1 EERLGE
7 LIKVVQK
14 HALSDEEPGTFTYR
28 VTRRVD
34 AQGKLLP
41 VYVIIEEYAGAAG
54 MQAHTSAD
62 AFQNLIKTAKEED
75 IFGGNVSVDY
85 LDGPYEAAKEQDL
98 LGGTPELE
106 FVDGTFSASVSSV

>member
-1 EERLGE
+1 MSLPPPPSTTPSGRLMVVATLPAKPGKEERLGE

-14 HALSDEEPGTFTYR
+14 LALSDEEPGTFTYR

-85 LDGPYEAAKEQDL
+85 LDEC
-98 LGGTPELE
+98 
-106 FVDGTFSASVSSV
+106 